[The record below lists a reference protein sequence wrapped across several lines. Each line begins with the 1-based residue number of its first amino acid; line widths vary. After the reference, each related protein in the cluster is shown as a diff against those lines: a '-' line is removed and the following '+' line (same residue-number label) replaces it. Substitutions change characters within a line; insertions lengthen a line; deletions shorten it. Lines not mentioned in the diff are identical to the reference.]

1 MWKAVPQAKRLP
13 RWEKK
18 YHPFLEGIP
27 PNSLTQSFLLPPSQS
42 VSPSHAVSC
51 LAFQLDRFAVC
62 PYPQASMAAL
72 TKRCGF
78 RIQQSVEHHSSS
90 YALSPVSRTP
100 LAGALA
106 SATSGHENAT
116 QTSDKETD
124 KTDSS
129 VTTALLG
136 LRNPPPVQ
144 TKSGRAGTKR
154 AAGRTKTR
162 GQAAAKVSALS
173 HVVACDEGMDT
184 GNEIKRSTVPCNC
197 RKSRCLKLY
206 CECFAA
212 DRYCNG
218 CHCQSCMNT
227 PVGVVSSSYVGT
239 LRLPTRSES
248 INPLEKP
255 ECIPVPTGLGWDGCE
270 C

>member
-1 MWKAVPQAKRLP
+1 MEGGSSGQTPPPLGEEIPSLPRRDSSQLPHTVLPPPTLPIRLP
-13 RWEKK
+13 
-18 YHPFLEGIP
+18 IP
-27 PNSLTQSFLLPPSQS
+27 RCVLSRLPAGPIRRLS
-42 VSPSHAVSC
+42 VSPSV
-51 LAFQLDRFAVC
+51 D
-62 PYPQASMAAL
+62 
-72 TKRCGF
+72 G
-78 RIQQSVEHHSSS
+78 
-90 YALSPVSRTP
+90 SP
-100 LAGALA
+100 
-106 SATSGHENAT
+106 H
-116 QTSDKETD
+116 Q
-124 KTDSS
+124 
-129 VTTALLG
+129 ALLG

-239 LRLPTRSES
+239 LLLPTRSES
-248 INPLEKP
+248 IDPLEKP
-255 ECIPVPTGLGWDGCE
+255 ECVPVPTGLGWDGCG